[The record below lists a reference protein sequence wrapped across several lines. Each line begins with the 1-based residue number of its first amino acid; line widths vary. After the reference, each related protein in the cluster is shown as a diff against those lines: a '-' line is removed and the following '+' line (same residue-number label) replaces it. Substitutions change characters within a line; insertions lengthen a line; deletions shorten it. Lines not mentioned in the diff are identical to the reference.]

1 MPPCGAGR
9 MVVAEGIRQV
19 LGMGLLGWLVGK
31 LLPEGDSGRWGRR
44 ALELVLLCES
54 VRAILGR

>member
-1 MPPCGAGR
+1 MGTV
-9 MVVAEGIRQV
+9 MQQV
-19 LGMGLLGWLVGK
+19 LSMGLLGWLVEK

-54 VRAILGR
+54 VRVMLGR

>member
-1 MPPCGAGR
+1 